1 MATIEILIDNLILLV
16 LYIAGIYGLIV
27 LFWNVVFPMIAEAE
41 QNDDQS

>member
-16 LYIAGIYGLIV
+16 LYVAGVYGLIV
-27 LFWNVVFPMIAEAE
+27 LFWDVVFPMIAEDE